1 MTAEHSPGAQAIA
14 DPSPQKRALRP
25 RNTPKRRSLRSA
37 VDAMCRACICDSHG
51 AGTWRAQVA
60 ACTART
66 CALYPVRP
74 QQKVAP

>member
-1 MTAEHSPGAQAIA
+1 MTAEHSGAQAIA
-14 DPSPQKRALRP
+14 DPGSQKRALRSQ
-25 RNTPKRRSLRSA
+25 NTPKRRSLRSA

-60 ACTART
+60 ACTAHA
-66 CALYPVRP
+66 CPLHPVRP